1 MATVVAVD
9 EEEDEVA
16 LVFWRLLPAGWLPMA
31 GPMDDM
37 FEEVW
42 DMFEEVR
49 NMFEENMFLE
59 VLVWNFLTVK
69 GAHC

>member
-1 MATVVAVD
+1 MVAVD

-16 LVFWRLLPAGWLPMA
+16 LVFWRLLPAGWLP

-42 DMFEEVR
+42 
-49 NMFEENMFLE
+49 NMFEE
-59 VLVWNFLTVK
+59 VLVWNF
-69 GAHC
+69 